1 MGDGWMII
9 IVSGFAFL
17 IALIGSLAYLA
28 RLRRQSSRDSA
39 TPHRRYRGGSPD
51 A

>member
-9 IVSGFAFL
+9 IVSGIAFV
-17 IALIGSLAYLA
+17 IALIGSLAYVA
-28 RLRRQSSRDSA
+28 RLRRQSSKGSA
-39 TPHRRYRGGSPD
+39 TPRRRYRRGSPD